1 MIICSK
7 TKANTQK
14 TVEEQEKEN
23 IALLK
28 RYTGI
33 EPKKLSG
40 YETKL
45 LDLEK
50 YIKSRDHLRLHK

>member
-28 RYTGI
+28 KYAGI
-33 EPKKLSG
+33 VSG